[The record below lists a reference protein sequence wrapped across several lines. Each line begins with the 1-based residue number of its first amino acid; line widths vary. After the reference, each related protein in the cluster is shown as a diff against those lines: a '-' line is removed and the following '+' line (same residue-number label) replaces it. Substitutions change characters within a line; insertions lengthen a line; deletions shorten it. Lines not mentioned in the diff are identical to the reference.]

1 LAKQAIITFPN
12 FAHWKTRSYLFLK
25 GKMPVSEAL
34 PYSWYNT
41 PNIHLCTFKD
51 FEVLCQQLDIKIL
64 NRLAVDDDQQGS
76 VLMKRFP
83 NLMGEVAIYRVS
95 R

>member
-1 LAKQAIITFPN
+1 
-12 FAHWKTRSYLFLK
+12 
-25 GKMPVSEAL
+25 
-34 PYSWYNT
+34 
-41 PNIHLCTFKD
+41 LCTFKD

-76 VLMKRFP
+76 MLMKRFP

>member
-1 LAKQAIITFPN
+1 
-12 FAHWKTRSYLFLK
+12 
-25 GKMPVSEAL
+25 MPVSEAL